1 MSLGLLWPCNAI
13 VYEHGSQVI
22 IGAVDAEG
30 MLSVTDHPE
39 MAKLAKQVNEK
50 LRRALDSVARRAS
63 A

>member
-1 MSLGLLWPCNAI
+1 MGQASELAQLLR
-13 VYEHGSQVI
+13 SS
-22 IGAVDAEG
+22 AVDAER

-50 LRRALDSVARRAS
+50 LRRALTALQPRAS